1 MDKLDLS
8 KAVLEEQQANLAG
21 ISHRT
26 LKGLPTSIDPDRPP
40 RNYKDAMSRDDRQN
54 GQRHT
59 IRNIVDSKNE
69 MHSRSYVP
77 SQVSRFMTL

>member
-1 MDKLDLS
+1 MMVKRVNTEANTYTRVAQHQWLMDKLDLS

-40 RNYKDAMSRDDRQN
+40 
-54 GQRHT
+54 
-59 IRNIVDSKNE
+59 KN
-69 MHSRSYVP
+69 
-77 SQVSRFMTL
+77 